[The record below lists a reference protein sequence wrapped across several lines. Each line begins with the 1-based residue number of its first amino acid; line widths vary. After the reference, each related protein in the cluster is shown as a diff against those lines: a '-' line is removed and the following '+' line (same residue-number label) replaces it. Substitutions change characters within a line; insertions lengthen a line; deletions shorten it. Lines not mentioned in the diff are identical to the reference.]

1 MNYSKN
7 ILFVLILCAVSFSSK
22 AFSIGTEP
30 LVDVLKKIQEE
41 YDVVISYNTKD
52 VADINVLFTKEN
64 GEDFESAIN
73 RVLEPTNLQYKYLG
87 LNFYILFK
95 PNEINKLRLEKIN
108 EKIEQIKEISD
119 SDEFIISEDNRYFS
133 ISKNPSKE
141 IYGQVTDEAGMPLI
155 GATVVTKNTTLGTL
169 TDHEGMFELELP
181 KDINKVTI
189 SYTGYD
195 TQSIPL
201 DAQKVINVKLKEGLT
216 LGEVTVFGSRGAPRT
231 SFDSPVPVDI
241 FSLGDLQATSVGMLD
256 EQLSMLIP
264 SFNSGQHPVSDA
276 SAHFNPIDLRGLLP
290 SRTLVLVN
298 GKRKNSSALLY
309 TYVTASRGE
318 VGVDMKSISS
328 EAIETVEVLRDGAAA
343 QYGSD
348 AVAGVINLVLKD
360 RIKPFINTSY
370 STSGLGDGLRLK
382 TSAGYSFD
390 ILKNGFVTIIADYFN
405 QKKSQRAGTIHSAA
419 DEAKYWGTDIFSE
432 DDFDKYLK
440 RNPSAGFQVGLPE
453 VASFNLSL
461 NSEYVLNDEG
471 TKLYAFGTFMGRSGS
486 SPQFARGPYW
496 VEGYE
501 SIYPNQDYFLP
512 EMAPIIKD
520 HSMSLGLQHEYRKWQ
535 FDISSNYGRS
545 NIDYYIINSFNQ
557 SLGAN
562 SPKDFYNGSHTFGHW
577 VNNIDSKRTFELSS
591 NKSLTLAFGLEQ
603 RIEFFRGKSGEFA
616 SYGDGSPTVLD
627 RVGSESFSGLSPN
640 DAVSG
645 QRNNIGFYFEV
656 NTNVSE
662 KMNLGC
668 AVRFEKYSDFG
679 ENLSWKFNTLYK
691 IIDEKLNLRASIS
704 NGFRAPSLHQIY
716 YTSTTTTLSASG
728 IVQNRI
734 LNNLDPSLG
743 VLDIPRL
750 MPERSL
756 NFAGGLAYRLN
767 KKLGVSI
774 DLYQIDVNNRIVL
787 SGQVGKTENG
797 NTKIDQLLEI
807 TNTGSAGFFLNAV
820 DSRSSGVDIV
830 FNCDNISIGKG
841 TIKANIAANINN
853 TRVKEVN
860 LPQSVSSEDLST
872 KIFSREDISRLESW
886 RPRQKVTSSLSYIIN
901 KISNTISLNYIGGVE
916 YKHATDEQN
925 DAKYGG
931 KFLTNWNSSYQLN
944 DQLQLAVGVQNIFNV
959 YPDTFLE
966 AYGGAPADQ
975 NVDFVG
981 RFKYPWQTMQF
992 GIDGIRL
999 FTKITYTI

>member
-1 MNYSKN
+1 MKYSRN
-7 ILFVLILCAVSFSSK
+7 ILSVLVLCTVSLSSS
-22 AFSIGTEP
+22 AFSAGTEP
-30 LVDVLKKIQEE
+30 LEDVLKKIQEE

-52 VADINVLFTKEN
+52 VADISVQFTIEN
-64 GEDFESAIN
+64 DEDFESAIN
-73 RVLEPTNLQYKYLG
+73 RALAPTNLQYKYLG

-95 PNEINKLRLEKIN
+95 PNGLNKRKLDRIN
-108 EKIEQIKEISD
+108 EKIEQIKEIGD
-119 SDEFIISEDNRYFS
+119 SEEFIISEDKQYFRVPKKP
-133 ISKNPSKE
+133 IKE
-141 IYGQVTDEAGMPLI
+141 IFGQVTDEEGIPLI
-155 GATVVTKNTTLGTL
+155 GASVIAKNTNLGTL
-169 TDHEGMFELELP
+169 TDLEGMFDIELP
-181 KDINKVTI
+181 KGTDEIIV

-195 TQSIPL
+195 TQAILL
-201 DAQKVINVKLKEGLT
+201 DAQKVINVKLEEGLT
-216 LGEVTVFGSRGAPRT
+216 LGAVTVFGSRGAPRT
-231 SFDSPVPVDI
+231 SFDSPVPVDL
-241 FSLGDLQATSVGMLD
+241 FSLGDLQATSVGTLD

-328 EAIETVEVLRDGAAA
+328 ESIERVEVLRDGAAA

-360 RIKPFINTSY
+360 KIKPFINTSY
-370 STSGLGDGLRLK
+370 SSTGRGDGLRWK

-390 ILKNGFVTIIADYFN
+390 ILKKGFVTVIADYFN
-405 QKKSQRAGTIHSAA
+405 QSKSQRAGTIHSAE
-419 DEAKYWGTDIFSE
+419 DEAGYWGNEIFNE
-432 DDFDKYLK
+432 DDFSNYLN

-461 NSEYVLNDEG
+461 NSEYILNEEG

-501 SIYPNQDYFLP
+501 SIYPDQDYFLP
-512 EMAPIIKD
+512 EMAPIIQD
-520 HSMSLGLQHEYRKWQ
+520 HSMSIGLQHEYKQWQ

-545 NIDYYIINSFNQ
+545 NIDYYINNSFNQ

-562 SPKDFYNGSHTFGHW
+562 SPKDFYNGTHTFGHW
-577 VNNIDSKRTFELSS
+577 VNNIDSRRTFDLSGS
-591 NKSLTLAFGLEQ
+591 KSLTLAFGLEQ
-603 RIEFFRGKSGEFA
+603 RIEFFRGEAGEFA

-645 QRNNIGFYFEV
+645 KRNNIGFYFEA
-656 NTNVSE
+656 NTNVSD
-662 KMNLGC
+662 KMNLGG
-668 AVRFEKYSDFG
+668 AVRFENYSDFG
-679 ENLSWKFNTLYK
+679 ENVSWKFNTLYK
-691 IIDEKLNLRASIS
+691 IIDQKLNIRGSIS
-704 NGFRAPSLHQIY
+704 NGFRAPSLHQVY
-716 YTSTTTTLSASG
+716 YTSTTTTLSTSG

-734 LNNLDPSLG
+734 LNNLDPSLA

-767 KKLGVSI
+767 KKIGVSV
-774 DLYQIDVNNRIVL
+774 DLYQIDVNDRIVL
-787 SGQVGKTENG
+787 SGQVGNTENG

-820 DSRSSGVDIV
+820 DSRSSGIDIV
-830 FNCDNISIGKG
+830 FNFDNISIGKG
-841 TIKANIAANINN
+841 RIKANIAANINK
-853 TRVKEVN
+853 TSVKKVN
-860 LPQSVSSEDLST
+860 LPESVSSEELAS

-886 RPRQKVTSSLSYIIN
+886 RPRQKMTSSISYTIN
-901 KISNTISLNYIGGVE
+901 NLSNTIALNYIGGVE
-916 YKHATDEQN
+916 YRHATDVQN

-931 KFLTNWNSSYQLN
+931 KFLMNWNSSYQFN
-944 DQLQLAVGVQNIFNV
+944 NHLQLAVGVQNLFNV

-966 AYGGAPADQ
+966 AYGGTPTDQ
-975 NVDFVG
+975 NIDFVG

-992 GIDGIRL
+992 GTDGIRF
-999 FTKITYTI
+999 FTKVTYTI